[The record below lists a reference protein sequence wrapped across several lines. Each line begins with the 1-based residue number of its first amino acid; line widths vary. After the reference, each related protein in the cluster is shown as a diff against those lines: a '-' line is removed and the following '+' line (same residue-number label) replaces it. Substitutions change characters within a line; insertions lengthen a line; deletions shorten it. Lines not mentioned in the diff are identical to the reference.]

1 MAAAVPFKLL
11 ETRRKGYA
19 EIVNL
24 KVGVPNRISRSV
36 HRRGSPI
43 ARRLLVLFVT
53 LAIGLAAGF
62 AQERNTAATDS
73 GAASITGRVSAA
85 TGQDQMHD
93 LAGIQVKLSGP
104 PLGAVSRSTVTDED
118 GHYQFLQLPQ
128 GTYRLEANPEG
139 FRPWVATVTLG
150 QDQAALEDVLL
161 HINSAVQGIEV
172 RGDTSEISTESTEA
186 ATPLSDQELNTLP
199 LAQQKFTDALSL
211 TPGVVRTPEGRL
223 NFNGQTESEGLL
235 LINSTENVDPVTGS
249 FAIPLPVDV
258 IESMSVHEA
267 PDSAEY
273 GGFSGGLTQIETKP
287 PSDAWNYRVHDFLPG
302 FRGKSGHLRGIAD
315 FTPRVVFG
323 GPLVKSKLNFTE
335 ELTWEVRN
343 QPVRGLPWP
352 YNETRTRSV
361 TSFTQFQMILSSHH
375 LLDVNVNAFP
385 LRRRFADINA
395 LIPQTASSNYN
406 QNGVSVGVSDSYQWS
421 SGALLNTAFRYTRF
435 VSDAEGQGV
444 ADMLITPE
452 GWGGNY
458 FNSWS
463 RTGNEIEFRPA
474 FQFAAKAWHGQH
486 ELKIGEDISRRSYT
500 GSSVSHPVEL
510 LREDGSV
517 AKQIA
522 FQGAGILHGAATEVS
537 EFVEDDWNLD
547 AHLAFDIGARLST
560 QSIGRGAAFG
570 PHVGVAYSPGQDGK
584 TVIRA
589 GTGVFYGHVPLL
601 AADFTDN
608 PARVI
613 SFFDPSGAIVG
624 GPILLRN
631 VYLPSG
637 PRAATQF
644 VQNNPGT
651 SPRTFTAHLEVER
664 ELRRNLSIRL
674 SYLDSQ
680 TQHLFTVN
688 PLLNPT
694 AGDSL
699 LGLANDGTS
708 HYRQFEATVRARPVE
723 RSELNVSYIWS
734 RARGDLN
741 TLSDFFVPFE
751 QPVIRPNVS
760 GITSSD
766 VPHRLVTWGL
776 FPLPWK
782 VTFSPVV
789 DVRNGLPF
797 SEVDVLQNY
806 LGVPNSLRFP
816 VFFSLDVK
824 IYREFALRVPFM
836 GRSAN
841 RKVRFGI
848 YSLDVT
854 NHQNAHDVYNEV
866 ASPLFGRFAG
876 FDRRLDGFVI
886 DFLN

>member
-1 MAAAVPFKLL
+1 MKTDGRNGTKCCLHSPRELGFG
-11 ETRRKGYA
+11 RDRGYA
-19 EIVNL
+19 ITLQILVWFL
-24 KVGVPNRISRSV
+24 SWLLLSGVAFGVPQAGKSLD
-36 HRRGSPI
+36 
-43 ARRLLVLFVT
+43 ARPS
-53 LAIGLAAGF
+53 
-62 AQERNTAATDS
+62 E
-73 GAASITGRVSAA
+73 ASIAGTVTVITSQ
-85 TGQDQMHD
+85 GQAND
-93 LAGIQVKLSGP
+93 LAGVEVRLRSQAPGS
-104 PLGAVSRSTVTDED
+104 VSQSTVTGED
-118 GHYQFLQLPQ
+118 GRYQFTQVAP
-128 GTYRLEANPEG
+128 GTYTVEVNQEG
-139 FRPWVATVTLG
+139 FQSWAQVIVVG
-150 QDQAALEDVLL
+150 QGDSFNENVRLQ
-161 HINSAVQGIEV
+161 INSVTQQLEV
-172 RGDTSEISTESTEA
+172 HAKASEISVESAEA
-186 ATPLSDQELNTLP
+186 TASLSSEQLDTLP

-211 TPGVVRTPEGRL
+211 TPGVVRTPEGKL
-223 NFNGQTESEGLL
+223 NFDGQSESEGIL

-249 FAIPLPVDV
+249 FTVPLPVDV
-258 IESMSVHEA
+258 IESMSVHDA

-287 PSDAWNYRVHDFLPG
+287 PLDAWNYRLHDFLPG
-302 FRGKSGHLRGIAD
+302 FRGKNGQLRGIAD

-323 GPLVKSKLNFTE
+323 GPLIKDKLNFTE

-361 TSFTQFQMILSSHH
+361 TSFTQFQAILSSHH
-375 LLDVNVNAFP
+375 LLDINVNAFP

-406 QNGVSVGVSDSYQWS
+406 QNGVSVGISDSYQWN

-463 RTGNEIEFRPA
+463 RTGNEVEFRPA
-474 FQFAAKAWHGQH
+474 FQFPAKAWHGQH

-517 AKQIA
+517 AEQIA
-522 FQGAGILHGAATEVS
+522 FQGAGVLRGAATEAA
-537 EFVEDDWNLD
+537 EFVEDHWKLD
-547 AHLAFDIGARLST
+547 AHLALDIGARLSS
-560 QSIGRGAAFG
+560 QSIGRRAAFG
-570 PHVGVAYSPGQDGK
+570 PHVGMAYSPSQDGK

-589 GTGVFYGHVPLL
+589 GTGLFYGHVPLL

-608 PARVI
+608 PARLI
-613 SFFDPSGAIVG
+613 SFFDPSGALVAG
-624 GPILLRN
+624 TILLRN
-631 VYLPSG
+631 AYLPSG
-637 PRAATQF
+637 SSAATQ
-644 VQNNPGT
+644 VAQSNLST

-664 ELRRNLSIRL
+664 ELRRNLSIRV
-674 SYLDSQ
+674 SYLDNQ
-680 TQHLFTVN
+680 TQHLFT
-688 PLLNPT
+688 LNPPINT
-694 AGDSL
+694 AAADSV

-708 HYRQFEATVRARPVE
+708 HYRQFEVAVHARPLE
-723 RSELNVSYIWS
+723 RSELNVSYVWS

-751 QPVIRPNVS
+751 QPVIRPSAS
-760 GITSSD
+760 GVLSSD
-766 VPHRLVTWGL
+766 VPHRVIAWGM

-782 VTFSPVV
+782 LTFSPVI
-789 DVRNGLPF
+789 DVHSGLPF

-806 LGVPNSLRFP
+806 LGVPNSLRYP
-816 VFFSLDVK
+816 TFFSLDVK
-824 IYREFALRVPFM
+824 VYREFALRLPFM
-836 GRSAN
+836 GRSSN
-841 RKVRFGI
+841 RKVRFGL

-854 NHQNAHDVYNEV
+854 NHQNPHDVYNEV
-866 ASPLFGRFAG
+866 ASPFFGRFAG

>member
-1 MAAAVPFKLL
+1 LAESA
-11 ETRRKGYA
+11 ET
-19 EIVNL
+19 
-24 KVGVPNRISRSV
+24 
-36 HRRGSPI
+36 
-43 ARRLLVLFVT
+43 
-53 LAIGLAAGF
+53 
-62 AQERNTAATDS
+62 TAS
-73 GAASITGRVSAA
+73 
-85 TGQDQMHD
+85 
-93 LAGIQVKLSGP
+93 LS
-104 PLGAVSRSTVTDED
+104 SE
-118 GHYQFLQLPQ
+118 QL
-128 GTYRLEANPEG
+128 
-139 FRPWVATVTLG
+139 
-150 QDQAALEDVLL
+150 D
-161 HINSAVQGIEV
+161 
-172 RGDTSEISTESTEA
+172 
-186 ATPLSDQELNTLP
+186 TLP

-211 TPGVVRTPEGRL
+211 TPGVIRTPEGKL
-223 NFNGQTESEGLL
+223 NFNGQTESEGIL

-249 FAIPLPVDV
+249 FTVPLPVDV
-258 IESMSVHEA
+258 IESMRVHDA
-267 PDSAEY
+267 PESAEY

-287 PSDAWNYRVHDFLPG
+287 PLDAWNYRLHDFLPG

-323 GPLVKSKLNFTE
+323 GPLIKGKLNFTE

-395 LIPQTASSNYN
+395 LIPQSASSNYH
-406 QNGVSVGVSDSYQWS
+406 QNGVSVGISDSYQWS

-463 RTGNEIEFRPA
+463 RTGNQVEFRPA
-474 FQFAAKAWHGQH
+474 FQFPAKTWHGQH
-486 ELKIGEDISRRSYT
+486 ELKIGADISRRSYT

-517 AKQIA
+517 AEQIA
-522 FQGAGILHGAATEVS
+522 FQGAGVLRGAATEVA
-537 EFVEDDWNLD
+537 EFVEDHWKLD
-547 AHLAFDIGARLST
+547 THLALDIGARLTS
-560 QSIGRGAAFG
+560 QSIGRRAAFA

-589 GTGVFYGHVPLL
+589 GTGLFYGHSPLL
-601 AADFTDN
+601 AADFTNN
-608 PARVI
+608 PARLI
-613 SFFDPSGAIVG
+613 SFYDPSGAIVG

-631 VYLPSG
+631 AYLPSG
-637 PRAATQF
+637 PGAAAQF
-644 VQNNPGT
+644 VQSNPGT

-664 ELRRNLSIRL
+664 ELRRNLSIRV
-674 SYLDSQ
+674 SYLDNQ
-680 TQHLFTVN
+680 TQHLFTLN
-688 PLLNPT
+688 PLINAAP
-694 AGDSL
+694 ADSV

-708 HYRQFEATVRARPVE
+708 HYRQFEVSVRARPIE
-723 RSELNVSYIWS
+723 RSDLNISYIWS

-751 QPVIRPNVS
+751 QPVIRPSAS
-760 GITSSD
+760 GVLSSD
-766 VPHRLVTWGL
+766 VPHRVIAWGM
-776 FPLPWK
+776 FPLPLK
-782 VTFSPVV
+782 LTFSPVV
-789 DVRNGLPF
+789 DVHSGLPF

-806 LGVPNSLRFP
+806 LGVPNNLRYP
-816 VFFSLDVK
+816 TFFSLDVK
-824 IYREFALRVPFM
+824 VYREFALRLPFM
-836 GRSAN
+836 GRSSS
-841 RKVRFGI
+841 RKVRLGI

-854 NHQNAHDVYNEV
+854 NHQNPHDVYNEV
-866 ASPLFGRFAG
+866 ASPFFGGFAG

>member
-1 MAAAVPFKLL
+1 VLL
-11 ETRRKGYA
+11 SAGDRVTSGK
-19 EIVNL
+19 
-24 KVGVPNRISRSV
+24 PISE
-36 HRRGSPI
+36 PI
-43 ARRLLVLFVT
+43 ARCLLVLFVT
-53 LAIGLAAGF
+53 LAIGLATGF
-62 AQERNTAATDS
+62 AQERNAGATDS
-73 GAASITGRVSAA
+73 GVASIIGRVSAV
-85 TGQDQMHD
+85 TGQDQVND
-93 LAGIQVKLSGP
+93 LAGIEVKLSGP
-104 PLGAVSRSTVTDED
+104 PLGAVSRSTVTDEN
-118 GHYQFLQLPQ
+118 GHYQFLQLPP
-128 GTYRLEANPEG
+128 GTYLLEASPEG
-139 FRPWVATVTLG
+139 FRPWMATVTLG
-150 QDQAALEDVLL
+150 QDQALEDALL

-172 RGDTSEISTESTEA
+172 RGDASEISTESTETA
-186 ATPLSDQELNTLP
+186 ATLSDQELNTLP

-211 TPGVVRTPEGRL
+211 TPGVVRTPEGKL
-223 NFNGQTESEGLL
+223 NFNGQTESEGIL

-249 FAIPLPVDV
+249 FTIPLPVDV
-258 IESMSVHEA
+258 IESMSVHHA

-273 GGFSGGLTQIETKP
+273 GGFSGGLTQIETRP

-323 GPLVKSKLNFTE
+323 GPLIKDKLNFTE

-343 QPVRGLPWP
+343 QPVLGLPWP
-352 YNETRTRSV
+352 NNETQTRSV
-361 TSFTQFQMILSSHH
+361 TSFTQFQMILSPHH

-395 LIPQTASSNYN
+395 LIPQTASSNYH
-406 QNGVSVGVSDSYQWS
+406 QNGVSVGISDAYQWS

-435 VSDAEGQGV
+435 VSDAGGQGV

-452 GWGGNY
+452 GWSGNF

-463 RTGNEIEFRPA
+463 RTGNEVEVRPA
-474 FQFAAKAWHGQH
+474 FQFPAKTWHGLH
-486 ELKIGEDISRRSYT
+486 ELKIGADVSRRSYA
-500 GSSVSHPVEL
+500 GSNVSHPVEL
-510 LREDGSV
+510 LRQDGSI
-517 AKQIA
+517 AEQIA
-522 FQGAGILHGAATEVS
+522 FQGAGIVRGAATEVS
-537 EFVEDDWNLD
+537 EFVEDHWNLD
-547 AHLAFDIGARLST
+547 AHLTFDIGARLSS
-560 QSIGRGAAFG
+560 QSIGRGTAFG
-570 PHVGVAYSPGQDGK
+570 PHVGVAYSPTHNGK

-601 AADFTDN
+601 AADFTEN
-608 PARVI
+608 PARLI
-613 SFFDPSGAIVG
+613 SFFDPSGALVG
-624 GPILLRN
+624 APILLRN
-631 VYLPSG
+631 AYLPSG
-637 PRAATQF
+637 RGAAAEF
-644 VQNNPGT
+644 VQSNPGT

-664 ELRRNLSIRL
+664 ELRQNLSIRL

-694 AGDSL
+694 VGDSL
-699 LGLANDGTS
+699 LGLSNDGSS
-708 HYRQFEATVRARPVE
+708 HYRQIEATVRARPVE
-723 RSELNVSYIWS
+723 RSDLNVSYIWS
-734 RARGDLN
+734 RGRGDLN

-789 DVRNGLPF
+789 DVHSGLPF

-806 LGVPNSLRFP
+806 LGVPNGLRFP

-824 IYREFALRVPFM
+824 IYREFGMRLPFM
-836 GRSAN
+836 GRSSN